1 MSLLF
6 EKLEVYQRAVS
17 IAERVIENHME
28 NQKSFLRSLTERG
41 RLLRCFKR
49 SR

>member
-1 MSLLF
+1 MSFLF

-28 NQKSFLRSLTERG
+28 NQKSFLSLADRKTP
-41 RLLRCFKR
+41 FA
-49 SR
+49 